1 MAQEPGKGE
10 QLIDIPTLSLAAGL
24 GNLAFAA
31 LVTVYT
37 WSVKTTDQPLL
48 IWRWA
53 RVISG
58 SAFLLIWLRPVIPLW
73 LSLTVSHL
81 LLIVG
86 WSLECAAYA
95 SLLRRRGWQMPLLIL
110 TGLALIAQLTLHGL
124 GLSRRIDLIYFSW
137 INGAFFTAM
146 TVLLLTQRS
155 NGPLLRLMG
164 VTNAIMGAIFIARS
178 VPLFWIN
185 DIAHLGYQGPNLTLW
200 VAGYLITIINGYGF
214 LLLAKQSDDRNLRTA
229 LADVE
234 QAEAEQRQLLS
245 LASHEFRT
253 PAAMI
258 QASLDSLKYLADDI
272 QPAVATR
279 LDNMRQATQRLI
291 HLTNALITQD
301 RLRDLR
307 FGLALQEVGINAV
320 VGQAADHYP
329 ARIRWQVLDQ
339 ELYLDVDPELLTI
352 ALHNLIDN
360 ALRQSPDRRPPEIR
374 LRLAESDLEITV
386 ADYGPGVPDGE
397 KAAIFERFYRRDAG
411 PGSGLGLSIVRTI
424 ARLHG
429 GEITVRDQVPHG
441 AVFALRLP
449 VARTYN

>member
-1 MAQEPGKGE
+1 M
-10 QLIDIPTLSLAAGL
+10 IDIPTLSLAAGL

-37 WSVKTTDQPLL
+37 WSVKATDQPLL

-95 SLLRRRGWQMPLLIL
+95 SLLSRHGWQKPLLLL
-110 TGLALIAQLTLHGL
+110 TGLALIAQLILHGL
-124 GLSRRIDLIYFSW
+124 GLSRRFDLIYFSW

-146 TVLLLTQRS
+146 TVLLLTQQP
-155 NGPLLRLMG
+155 NGSLLRLMG
-164 VTNAIMGAIFIARS
+164 LTNALMGAIFIARS
-178 VPLFWIN
+178 VPLFWIS
-185 DIAHLGYQGPNLTLW
+185 DIAHLGYQGLNLTLW

-214 LLLAKQSDDRNLRTA
+214 LLLAKQNDDRNLRTA

-272 QPAVATR
+272 PPAVATR

-291 HLTNALITQD
+291 HLANALITQD

-320 VGQAADHYP
+320 VRQVADHYP
-329 ARIRWQVLDQ
+329 ARIRWQGLDQ

-374 LRLAESDLEITV
+374 LRLAESDLELTV

-429 GEITVRDQVPHG
+429 GEVTVRDQVPHG

-449 VARTYN
+449 VDPTYN